1 MNIGIVGGSFDP
13 VHTAHLILAETFAEQ
28 YELDICF
35 IVPTAV
41 SPFKNKTNASDDAR
55 LDMLRLAFAGNARFV
70 VDDREIRRGGT
81 SYTIDTLYEYTAEFL
96 GDKIYLLIGS
106 DAAAGF
112 TNWRQWTEIL
122 SLARVCIALRPL
134 VKSGRLSIGT
144 DEVDILEEREKQLP
158 IYSATAKFSS
168 MLSLLGVPDSN
179 LPLPVTAPL
188 IEISSTDIRQRIADG
203 RSIRYLV
210 PDSVRNYILDN
221 QLYQYSVKT

>member
-35 IVPTAV
+35 IVPAAV

-81 SYTIDTLYEYTAEFL
+81 SYTIDTLYEYYAEFL
-96 GDKIYLLIGS
+96 DDKIYLLLGS

-112 TNWRQWTEIL
+112 TNWRQWTKIL
-122 SLARVCIALRPL
+122 SLARVCMALRPL
-134 VKSGRLSIGT
+134 VKSDGLSIGS
-144 DEVDILEEREKQLP
+144 DEVFYSDEQEEGSP
-158 IYSATAKFSS
+158 VYVAIAKFSS
-168 MLSLLGVPDSN
+168 MLSSLGVPDSN
-179 LPLPVTAPL
+179 LPLPVAAPL
-188 IEISSTDIRQRIADG
+188 IEISSTDIRQRIADA

-210 PDSVRNYILDN
+210 PESVRNYILDN
-221 QLYQYSVKT
+221 RLYKK